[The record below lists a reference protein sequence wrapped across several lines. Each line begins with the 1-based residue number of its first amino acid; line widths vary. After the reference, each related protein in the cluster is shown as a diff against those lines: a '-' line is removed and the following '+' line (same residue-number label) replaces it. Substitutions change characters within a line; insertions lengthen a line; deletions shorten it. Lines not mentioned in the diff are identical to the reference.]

1 MFRNCAAADRVYPH
15 GIAKNFDVMKTASGL
30 TGRPFVSLKLYAA
43 NRARLDRDRDGIACE
58 T

>member
-1 MFRNCAAADRVYPH
+1 MGLRRTFE
-15 GIAKNFDVMKTASGL
+15 VMKTASGL
-30 TGRPFVSLKLYAA
+30 TGRPFASLKLYAA